1 MREARLIDRESLLM
15 LRRAGRHQ
23 LCCIVL
29 AGVIWVSSGER
40 TFPHLGQSLQ
50 FVWSTAAMWTMIL
63 ALARRERVGGPT
75 LNHWDEGMS
84 FNCLSLG
91 LHLLRQMF
99 G

>member
-1 MREARLIDRESLLM
+1 MREAGLIDRESLLM

-29 AGVIWVSSGER
+29 AGVIWVSGER
-40 TFPHLGQSLQ
+40 TFLHLGQSLQ